1 MVGQSDQLN
10 LYDGLIQTKAR
21 KLDRGYQGRIVG
33 RRSDGWTEVGR
44 SDGQTK
50 ARKSDQGR
58 TVRLRSDQGRTI
70 RPRSDGPTKARK
82 SDQGWM
88 VRLRSDHWTKVRL
101 GGVRR
106 VGPRSDG
113 RTEVGL
119 VRPSDPHSGPWVS
132 ADYR

>member
-1 MVGQSDQLN
+1 MKN
-10 LYDGLIQTKAR
+10 LTK
-21 KLDRGYQGRIVG
+21 
-33 RRSDGWTEVGR
+33 RSFFST
-44 SDGQTK
+44 STK
-50 ARKSDQGR
+50 
-58 TVRLRSDQGRTI
+58 TVPI
-70 RPRSDGPTKARK
+70 K

-119 VRPSDPHSGPWVS
+119 VRPSDPHPGPWVS
-132 ADYR
+132 ADYRLDNDDDDDITINTPNVLANVQLAKTVGEYMYTIQFLV

>member
-1 MVGQSDQLN
+1 MVGL
-10 LYDGLIQTKAR
+10 
-21 KLDRGYQGRIVG
+21 
-33 RRSDGWTEVGR
+33 RSD
-44 SDGQTK
+44 
-50 ARKSDQGR
+50 GR

-70 RPRSDGPTKARK
+70 RPRSDSPTKARK

-119 VRPSDPHSGPWVS
+119 VRPSDPHPGPWVS